1 MVAIARFSVAA
12 ALLLG
17 LSATS
22 IAALPSRNVNGG
34 VFFNLSPPAPPAQNL
49 TDFRSLA
56 LSDPSFG
63 VLSLSVSGTPAP
75 VITAAAELGPSSIGV
90 IFGRSTA
97 IVTYALEIL
106 GPAGAVP
113 VLIDVAGAGVAS
125 AGAGASF
132 VVQSS
137 WDLLDGLASLA
148 GDHIASGQLSGSFS
162 QSFDHTVAL
171 TLATNH
177 TYSVFMLAD
186 AEAAATAVGSHS
198 QANAFID
205 PQFSFG
211 LGVDADLYGF
221 HFSDGIGN
229 VSAVP
234 EPGALA
240 LMLAGLASI
249 AGFAR
254 ARRHR

>member
-1 MVAIARFSVAA
+1 MLAIGRISVAA

-17 LSATS
+17 VSAPL
-22 IAALPSRNVNGG
+22 AALPSRTVIGG
-34 VFFNLSPPAPPAQNL
+34 VFFNLSPPAPPAINL
-49 TDFRSLA
+49 TDFGSAA

-63 VLSLSVSGTPAP
+63 ALSLTAAGTPAP
-75 VITAAAELGPSSIGV
+75 VITAVAELGPSSIGV

-97 IVTYALEIL
+97 VVTYALEIL
-106 GPAGAVP
+106 GPAGTVP

-125 AGAGASF
+125 AGTGASF

-137 WDLLDGLASLA
+137 WDLLDGDASLA
-148 GDHIASGQLSGSFS
+148 GDHIASGQLSGTFA

-177 TYSVFMLAD
+177 TYTVFMLTD

-205 PQFSFG
+205 PQFAFG
-211 LGVDADLYGF
+211 LGVDAHLYAF
-221 HFSDGIGN
+221 NFSDGIGN

-234 EPGALA
+234 EPAPLA
-240 LMLAGLASI
+240 LLLAGLAAI
-249 AGFAR
+249 AGFTR
-254 ARRHR
+254 ARRRR